1 VSRILLAGLCP
12 LPFEDALRSY
22 GPGNRTWQLAWS
34 LGRAGH
40 EVSVLAMLT
49 PGAYGDER
57 PAPLEERNGVEVRRL
72 SDVAFLDP
80 STIRK
85 AIRELRPQA
94 TVGASLYGSAALAR
108 AGSPLPFWADQFGSA
123 MAEAQALAAAIGRDW
138 PVAHAWGLLAPVLRT
153 CDRLSVV
160 SELQR
165 WAAIGELGAVGRLT
179 AETCGH
185 ELVSVIPCALVP
197 PEERAPKTVDPAAH
211 VARGALVPEDAFLV
225 LWSGGFN
232 VWSDVATLVAGV
244 GAAMRGD
251 ARIHFLST
259 GGAIPGVDTTTYAR
273 FEALVARSPH
283 RDRFHLA
290 GWVRAGRVASYV
302 ADADLGVVAE
312 RPTYDGMLGSK
323 NRIVQWMGA
332 GLPVACSRV
341 GPLADKLREREL
353 GLTFP
358 PADAAA
364 LAAHLLWAADHPDDL
379 ERMSARAREY
389 AFSELGFAATTR
401 PLTDWAADPRPG
413 PGHGSRGRGGGPLDH
428 ATLRQRLAGI
438 GRAIP
443 FARRS
448 ERLVA
453 LWRRLLRPRG

>member
-22 GPGNRTWQLAWS
+22 GPGIRTWQLAWS

-40 EVSVLAMLT
+40 EVSVLAMIT

-57 PAPLEERNGVEVRRL
+57 PAPFEERDGIPIRRL

-85 AIRELRPQA
+85 AIRELRPHA
-94 TVGASLYGSAALAR
+94 VVGASLYGSAALAR
-108 AGSPLPFWADQFGSA
+108 AGTRLPFWADQLGSA
-123 MAEAQALAAAIGRDW
+123 MAEAQTQAATLGRDW
-138 PVAHAWGLLAPVLRT
+138 PVAHAWGLLAPVLRS

-160 SELQR
+160 SGLQR

-197 PEERAPKTVDPAAH
+197 PEERAPSMGDRAAR
-211 VARGALVPEDAFLV
+211 VARGTVAPEDAFLV

-232 VWSDVATLVAGV
+232 VWSDVATLVAGAE
-244 GAAMRGD
+244 AAMRRNG
-251 ARIHFLST
+251 RIHLLAT

-273 FEALVARSPH
+273 FEALVARSVY

-302 ADADLGVVAE
+302 AEADLGVVVE

-323 NRIVQWMGA
+323 NRIVQWIGA
-332 GLPVACSRV
+332 GLPVVCSRV
-341 GPLADKLREREL
+341 GEIGDLLAERQL

-358 PADAAA
+358 AGDAAA
-364 LAAHLLWAADHPDDL
+364 LAERLLWAADNADGL
-379 ERMSARAREY
+379 RRMAASARAHVRD
-389 AFSELGFAATTR
+389 ELSFQTTTR
-401 PLTDWAADPRPG
+401 PLAAWAADPHPA
-413 PGHGSRGRGGGPLDH
+413 PDAGSRARVRGPLDH
-428 ATLRQRLAGI
+428 ASLRQRLAGL
-438 GRAIP
+438 GRQIP
-443 FARRS
+443 LARRS
-448 ERLVA
+448 EPLVR
-453 LWRRLLRPRG
+453 LWRRFLGPSG